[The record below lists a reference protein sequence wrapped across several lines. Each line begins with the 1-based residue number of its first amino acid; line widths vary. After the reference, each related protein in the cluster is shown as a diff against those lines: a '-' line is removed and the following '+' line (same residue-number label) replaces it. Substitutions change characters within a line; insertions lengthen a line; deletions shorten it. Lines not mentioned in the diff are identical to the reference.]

1 MKQNIYNTYS
11 TAKNK
16 KIYSHKPV
24 RTTALK
30 IACGGRAP
38 RCAAS
43 LYGSRTARNDDS
55 FPSRFWAVRSLS
67 AHSHLLPYTVNGFR
81 LDQTGLMS
89 VCERIALQRSGW
101 PCHRYTIA
109 VCTLCATKVHKVR
122 WHHVPPSVTP
132 PRQDGDVSA
141 ENAGRRQPIIAPARR
156 NVSNSRL
163 MSCSERTK

>member
-1 MKQNIYNTYS
+1 MMTVFRVGS
-11 TAKNK
+11 
-16 KIYSHKPV
+16 
-24 RTTALK
+24 
-30 IACGGRAP
+30 GRF
-38 RCAAS
+38 
-43 LYGSRTARNDDS
+43 AR
-55 FPSRFWAVRSLS
+55 FLRAVSCF
-67 AHSHLLPYTVNGFR
+67 HTVNGFR

-101 PCHRYTIA
+101 PCHRCTIA

-141 ENAGRRQPIIAPARR
+141 EIAGRRQPIIAPARR

-163 MSCSERTK
+163 MSCSERTKQHIHTVNTINTHNVNILHGYGRIDVLRVTGCHPRIRHRD